1 MEKEYYEPMA
11 SEYRGNREDEIV
23 KPTRFFARG
32 LLKIVGLE
40 NEQEYYIRDE
50 KVTRKAFE
58 NFIDGTDLHS
68 LIPISPIEQR
78 LLDMKVLKY
87 EANVIC
93 GDVDFTLPSKRA
105 MEKRRIT
112 AMNNVLYDKHKR
124 ELEAKEAKAKEVEER
139 RAVEYRETILAFKL
153 DALEREHKKLLD
165 EETAI
170 RDEET
175 KRNAHMAEHGWYE
188 G

>member
-1 MEKEYYEPMA
+1 MEKEYYEPMKL
-11 SEYRGNREDEIV
+11 EKREDEVIE
-23 KPTRFFARG
+23 PTKFYARG

-40 NEQEYYIRDE
+40 NERYYIRE
-50 KVTRKAFE
+50 KKVSREAFE
-58 NFIDGTDLHS
+58 AFLYGKDLHS

-78 LLDMKVLKY
+78 LLDMEVLKY
-87 EANVIC
+87 EAAVVC
-93 GDVDFTLPSKRA
+93 GDVDFTLPSKRE

-139 RAVEYRETILAFKL
+139 RATEYRETILEVKL

-170 RDEET
+170 RDEEA